1 MEQRDSLKAELQ
13 NLTRLQGEQINIL
26 KDMSSKQTEQAT
38 LEQARQ
44 VHQQANFNTPSM
56 YQYAAPIQSNPF
68 GTTPM
73 SSPYGNPYGST
84 HGNFNLNGKFG
95 MLDVLTPNSQMS
107 LTSRTLASM
116 DQGTKFTQAGVAA
129 VGAGLSAGATWGL
142 GAMLPGLA
150 GMGLGMVGGIA
161 AGAYVDMTS
170 EQIKKNS
177 ALKKYLYKNSSM
189 FIDPFESNNDRGV
202 AGFSRKESEEAAK
215 FVLTMNDEFYMSD
228 DDTMMLLQK
237 FTEGG
242 LLKES
247 KDLDTFKEKMQTL
260 TKTVKEGALM
270 LNETY
275 DSIADLMAE
284 MRAAGIDQ
292 KNFKDLMSS
301 GSLLGSLLGADGSE
315 TLRDFLDWV
324 KNFNAG
330 TGNDN
335 DKTYDRLE
343 NTSIYM
349 SQWYDELKNADPK
362 DLSFTDKQNLNMI
375 ENLGGAAEA
384 SKYTLAL
391 MEKMVEKEQF
401 KNVGI
406 SFFDYDAGKGE
417 FVFNDK
423 SFKDFIKSDMSLQD
437 MYAISTKKLQKLEDE
452 GYGSAVA
459 LWNNQFASY
468 FKDNLED
475 GNMADFVGRVLTAY
489 TNDPSLRA
497 QGYDYRGI
505 LGMMG
510 VTDAANQN
518 LLTGFLTYKDANP
531 KLAQQV
537 KLQDIWQ
544 QQTASKLAETPSF
557 TEQFKSG
564 WEKIKDSVTGWAV
577 DLDNTLGGVVQS
589 IQDWWTGYKP
599 MPKYDSTFTTSSKI
613 ENITYDEVIKNTK
626 QTNDILAAGFSSLKE
641 MQEKGYTIDEQ
652 LYKFMEKK
660 FEVSDK
666 TVEYERDI
674 ITNWD
679 EISEGIRESKDEI
692 TKIAEKNELS
702 ETIVAALF
710 KYNQQKPKDEQLKIT
725 TADDSFAQNLSNN
738 VFNYGGNNQL
748 ALAASLSSSTVVD
761 NALNRLGYNVENL
774 RSVGAQENLIN
785 VNLDS
790 LGLDEEIVN
799 QVREILTQNLKS
811 GGTTTTEMTTPSS
824 KEEMYNQDLSVQANV
839 TAEDLDKIIDMKT
852 ANKPNSIMKGMGQ
865 TIMDAAEQTGLD
877 PMYLLSHAGWETGW
891 GTSGILNG
899 KYNWF
904 GIGAYNSSPYESAYR
919 FNDKNDGFIAGAQWI
934 KDNYF
939 SAGQNTIGS
948 MIGVPGHM
956 YAVYDDGSPNIGW
969 RDGIA
974 GDMLYNLNYIGKGYG
989 GQTIEEIVTPGNVQT
1004 TKQKV
1009 MKDQYGNTLTEEEV
1023 QKTQQQQW
1031 AEEGF
1036 IDQTTSSEYKNMERF
1051 LKTMN
1056 TTELLRT
1063 ETPEERNARIKDSLS
1078 SYMSSGAIKADKDVG
1093 YSNGPITTNKDNVT
1107 TAVDKLIQKLDSAL
1121 ESDAYGDI
1129 NDILKK
1135 DSGVQDAIDKV
1146 LSYFTDS
1153 KAGKEFVDG
1162 ILNER
1167 KVVEK
1172 GLGEGLGRYEMLQ
1185 EFGQMYLGIDKSG
1198 LMIDSAQYN
1207 ASLEHGVTS
1216 FYQSGLAMLKGFL
1229 SGDTESAEYQAW
1241 AGKSAAEQEALLE
1254 TLKKLEYAL
1263 GTDGENSEVAKV
1275 MEGKTQDDIHTEED
1289 NYKKQFIHKDDE
1301 GKYYYDESKANE
1313 KSTWDDYNTW
1323 IEQGQRRLNFGSVS
1337 KLLASENIT
1346 TTDES
1351 GVELSIQDLIQKV
1364 TQNMNK
1370 VSEEQYKLINGQ
1382 ANDYLKELIT
1392 SRESIISM
1400 SNSERQDLA
1409 SGDENTIAQANNAY
1423 NKFLEQVGNMIKTGD
1438 AAGLRELRETEKEN
1452 GRTFDDAAFDKF
1464 IDLAEKIKSM
1474 DASEFMK
1481 ILDGLNEIMA
1491 QSADVAKTV
1500 ALFTGADGQGGIGE
1514 GFSAKFTE
1522 ELMSSIKTVFEGTTF
1537 GDNVSS
1543 GKYDVAEILEIV
1555 KEGGVK
1561 DGEVILSPESLDKMA
1576 LIMSDAMDRTFD
1588 ERLKTTGGIEEF
1600 ENSALFDAFKDGITI
1615 DLGGSQL
1622 SLEEAMQKLTEVA
1635 AQGTEASSEA
1645 LAERDEV
1652 IEKVKIA
1659 FQEQVD
1665 DAGEVADDSAK
1676 KFEDAHGNTAKTVDD
1691 FVSAIEEYDSA
1702 IQSAVKTLSGSVTT
1716 ISKSVDG
1723 VEGKVEKHLNWHNS
1737 NWNPANWF
1745 SGGSNGNSVQ
1755 SDE

>member
-73 SSPYGNPYGST
+73 SSPYGNPYGAT

-150 GMGLGMVGGIA
+150 GMGLGMVGGVA

-315 TLRDFLDWV
+315 TLRDFLDWI

-335 DKTYDRLE
+335 DKTYNRLE

-362 DLSFTDKQNLNMI
+362 DLNFTDKQNLNMI

-406 SFFDYDAGKGE
+406 SFFDYDEARKE
-417 FVFNDK
+417 FKFNRD
-423 SFKDFIKSDMSLQD
+423 SFEDFISNNYSLQD
-437 MYAISTKKLQKLEDE
+437 MYNLSSKKQNELRESGNGNAIT
-452 GYGSAVA
+452 
-459 LWNNQFASY
+459 LWQNQYASY
-468 FKDNLED
+468 YKDSLED
-475 GNMADFVGRVLTAY
+475 GQMADFVKRVVDAY
-489 TNDPSLRA
+489 TNDPEMQA
-497 QGYDYRGI
+497 NGYDYKGV
-505 LGMMG
+505 LSLLG

-518 LLTGFLTYKDANP
+518 LLSGFLQYKGDHP

-544 QQTASKLAETPSF
+544 QQTAQKLAETPSF

-564 WEKIKDSVTGWAV
+564 WEKIKDGMTGWAV
-577 DLDNTLGGVVQS
+577 NLDNALGGMVQG

-613 ENITYDEVIKNTK
+613 ENITYDEVIRNTK

-679 EISEGIRESKDEI
+679 DLSKGIRDSKDEI

-725 TADDSFAQNLSNN
+725 TTDDSFAQNLSNN

-748 ALAASLSSSTVVD
+748 ALAASLSSSTIVD

-799 QVREILTQNLKS
+799 QVREILTQNLSS
-811 GGTTTTEMTTPSS
+811 GITTTGEAVTPQSQQQV
-824 KEEMYNQDLSVQANV
+824 YTQDLGIKSNV
-839 TAEDLDKIIDMKT
+839 TADDINAIIDKNT
-852 ANKPNSIMKGMGQ
+852 ANKPNSMMKGMGE
-865 TIMDAAEQTGLD
+865 TIIQASEQTGID
-877 PMYLLSHAGWETGW
+877 AMYLMAHAAWETGW
-891 GTSGILNG
+891 GTSGILND

-904 GIGAYNSSPYESAYR
+904 GIGAYNASPGESAYR
-919 FNDKNDGFIAGAQWI
+919 FNDKNDGFIAGAEWI
-934 KDNYF
+934 KKNYYD
-939 SAGQNTIGS
+939 AGQNTISG
-948 MIGVPGHM
+948 MISVPGHN

-969 RDGIA
+969 RDGISSIIMS
-974 GDMLYNLNYIGKGYG
+974 GLNYVGKGYG
-989 GQTIEEIVTPGNVQT
+989 ETIIEEVGGAVQT

-1009 MKDQYGNTLTEEEV
+1009 MKDQYGNTLTDEEV
-1023 QKTQQQQW
+1023 QKTQQERW

-1063 ETPEERNARIKDSLS
+1063 ESPEERNARIKDSLS
-1078 SYMSSGAIKADKDVG
+1078 SYMSSGAIKAEKDVG

-1153 KAGKEFVDG
+1153 KAGQEFVDG
-1162 ILNER
+1162 ILSER

-1229 SGDTESAEYQAW
+1229 SGDAESAEYQAW

-1263 GTDGENSEVAKV
+1263 GTDGEKSEVAKV

-1289 NYKKQFIHKDDE
+1289 NYKKQFIHKNDD
-1301 GKYYYDESKANE
+1301 GKYYYDESKAND
-1313 KSTWDDYNTW
+1313 KATWDDYNTW

-1351 GVELSIQDLIQKV
+1351 GVELSIEDLIQKV

-1382 ANDYLKELIT
+1382 ANDYLKELMT
-1392 SRESIISM
+1392 SRESIIGM

-1423 NKFLEQVGNMIKTGD
+1423 NKFLEQVGNMIKAGD

-1452 GRTFDDAAFDKF
+1452 GRTFDDTAFDKF

-1481 ILDGLNEIMA
+1481 IIDGLNEIVA

-1576 LIMSDAMDRTFD
+1576 LIMSDAMDKTFD

-1622 SLEEAMQKLTEVA
+1622 SLEDAMQKLTEVA

-1665 DAGEVADDSAK
+1665 DAGEVADDAAK

-1691 FVSAIEEYDSA
+1691 FVTAIEEYDSA

-1716 ISKSVDG
+1716 ISESVDG
-1723 VEGKVEKHLNWHNS
+1723 VEGKVERHLNWHNS

-1755 SDE
+1755 SDD

>member
-1 MEQRDSLKAELQ
+1 MEQRDSLKSELQ

-26 KDMSSKQTEQAT
+26 KDMSSKQTEQTT

-56 YQYAAPIQSNPF
+56 YQYAAPTQSNPF

-73 SSPYGNPYGST
+73 SSPYGNPYGTT
-84 HGNFNLNGKFG
+84 HRNFSLNGKFG

-150 GMGLGMVGGIA
+150 GMGLGMVGGVT

-202 AGFSRKESEEAAK
+202 AGFSRKESEEAAN

-247 KDLDTFKEKMQTL
+247 KDLDTFKEKMKTL

-301 GSLLGSLLGADGSE
+301 GSLLGSLLGTDGSE
-315 TLRDFLDWV
+315 TLRDFLNWV

-349 SQWYDELKNADPK
+349 SQWYDELKNANPK
-362 DLSFTDKQNLNMI
+362 DLNFTDKQNLNMI

-401 KNVGI
+401 KNVGV

-423 SFKDFIKSDMSLQD
+423 SFKDFTKGNMSLQD
-437 MYAISTKKLQKLEDE
+437 MYAASTKKLQKLEEE
-452 GYGSAVA
+452 GHGSAVA

-468 FKDNLED
+468 FKDNLKD

-544 QQTASKLAETPSF
+544 QQTAQKLAETPSF

-564 WEKIKDSVTGWAV
+564 WEKIKDGMTGWAV
-577 DLDNTLGGVVQS
+577 NLDNALGGMVQG

-599 MPKYDSTFTTSSKI
+599 MPKYDNNFTTSSKI
-613 ENITYDEVIKNTK
+613 ENITYDEVIRNTK

-641 MQEKGYTIDEQ
+641 MQEKGYTVDEQ

-679 EISEGIRESKDEI
+679 DLSKGIRDNKDEI

-725 TADDSFAQNLSNN
+725 STDDSFAKNLSGN

-761 NALNRLGYNVENL
+761 NALNKLGYNVENL
-774 RSVGAQENLIN
+774 RSVGAQENLVN

-790 LGLDEEIVN
+790 LGLDESIVSK
-799 QVREILTQNLKS
+799 VREILSQNLSS
-811 GGTTTTEMTTPSS
+811 GITTTGEAVAPQSQQQVYT
-824 KEEMYNQDLSVQANV
+824 QDLGIKSNV
-839 TAEDLDKIIDMKT
+839 TADDINAIIDKNT
-852 ANKPNSIMKGMGQ
+852 ANKPNSMMKGMGE
-865 TIMDAAEQTGLD
+865 TIMQASEKTGIDA
-877 PMYLLSHAGWETGW
+877 MYLMAHAAWETGW
-891 GTSGILNG
+891 GTSGILNN

-904 GIGAYNSSPYESAYR
+904 GIGAYNASPGESAYR
-919 FNDKNDGFIAGAQWI
+919 FNDKNDGFMAGAEWI
-934 KDNYF
+934 KRNYYDV
-939 SAGQNTIGS
+939 GQNTISG
-948 MIGVPGHM
+948 MISSPGHN

-969 RDGIA
+969 RDGISSIIMS
-974 GDMLYNLNYIGKGYG
+974 GLNHVGKGYG
-989 GQTIEEIVTPGNVQT
+989 ETIINEVGGAVQT

-1009 MKDQYGNTLTEEEV
+1009 MKDQYGNTLTEEEI

-1036 IDQTTSSEYKNMERF
+1036 MNQTMSSEYKNMERF

-1063 ETPEERNARIKDSLS
+1063 ERPEERNARIKDSLS
-1078 SYMSSGAIKADKDVG
+1078 SYMASGAIKAEKDVG

-1121 ESDAYGDI
+1121 DSDAYGDI
-1129 NDILKK
+1129 NDIVKK
-1135 DSGVQDAIDKV
+1135 DSGVKDAIDKV
-1146 LSYFTDS
+1146 LSYFTDNKS
-1153 KAGKEFVDG
+1153 GQEFVDG

-1198 LMIDSAQYN
+1198 LMKDSAQYN

-1229 SGDTESAEYQAW
+1229 SGDTESTEYQAW

-1323 IEQGQRRLNFGSVS
+1323 IEQGQRRLSFGSVS

-1351 GVELSIQDLIQKV
+1351 GVELSIQDLVQKV

-1370 VSEEQYKLINGQ
+1370 ASEEQYKLINGQ
-1382 ANDYLKELIT
+1382 ANDYLKELMT
-1392 SRESIISM
+1392 SRESIIGM

-1409 SGDENTIAQANNAY
+1409 SGDQNTIAQANNAY

-1438 AAGLRELRETEKEN
+1438 AAGLKELRETEKEN

-1481 ILDGLNEIMA
+1481 ILEGLNEIMA

-1522 ELMSSIKTVFEGTTF
+1522 ELMSSIKTVFEGTSF

-1576 LIMSDAMDRTFD
+1576 LIMSNAMDKTFD

-1615 DLGGSQL
+1615 NIDGNTMNLEDAMEKL
-1622 SLEEAMQKLTEVA
+1622 SNVA
-1635 AQGTEASSEA
+1635 SQGTEASAEA

-1652 IEKVKIA
+1652 IKQVKVA

-1665 DAGEVADDSAK
+1665 DAGEVADDASK

-1691 FVSAIEEYDSA
+1691 FVSAIQEYDGA
-1702 IQSAVKTLSGSVTT
+1702 IQSAVKTLSGSVST

-1745 SGGSNGNSVQ
+1745 NGGSNGNSVQ
-1755 SDE
+1755 SGE